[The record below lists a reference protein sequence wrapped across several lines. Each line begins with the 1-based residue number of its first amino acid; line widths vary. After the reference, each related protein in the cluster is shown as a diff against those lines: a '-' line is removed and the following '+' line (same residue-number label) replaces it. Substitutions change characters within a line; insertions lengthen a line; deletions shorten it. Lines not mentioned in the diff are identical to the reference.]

1 MATRVK
7 QKADDV
13 APSTPL
19 RRVRRSMPEE
29 NPAGDQA
36 GTSYFAS
43 SAVREAMGGV
53 QFFSSGCVLL
63 DQVLGGG
70 WALGRMSNI
79 IGDKSTGK
87 TLLAIEATANF
98 RIKFPEGL
106 IRYAEA
112 ESAFDKPYAAALG
125 MPVDS
130 IEFADFLTVK
140 KRAPKARDADD
151 TPEDEKD
158 DLAELDRTVEYF
170 HADLKAF
177 LRKLKG
183 RPGLYILDSLDA
195 LSDRHEQD
203 KKDGDSSGYG
213 MQKAKALHEMFRR
226 LVGLM
231 ESANCALIIISQV
244 KDNINAVSFGEKFT
258 RTGGKSMDFYAS
270 HCLWLAHMGQVK
282 KTVDKI
288 ERVVA
293 VEVKAN
299 CKKNKVGLP
308 FRQCTFNLLF
318 GYGIDDLTANVE
330 WLIDNNRADTLKAV
344 EMTKSGY
351 KTRIQALR
359 NRGGAEMREVRQ
371 TLNAIVVREW
381 ASIET
386 SFLPQ
391 SRKYS

>member
-7 QKADDV
+7 KAEEV
-13 APSTPL
+13 APSTSI
-19 RRVRRSMPEE
+19 RRVRRQMPDE
-29 NPAGDQA
+29 NPAGEQA
-36 GTSYFAS
+36 GNAYFAD
-43 SAVREAMGGV
+43 SAVRQALGGV
-53 QFFSSGCVLL
+53 KFFSSGCVLL

-70 WALGRMSNI
+70 WALGRMSNV

-87 TLLAIEATANF
+87 TLLMIEATANF
-98 RIKFPEGL
+98 RITYADGL

-112 ESAFDKPYAAALG
+112 ESAFDQAYAAALG

-130 IEFADFLTVK
+130 IEFADFLTTRK
-140 KRAPKARDADD
+140 KTPKARDADD
-151 TPEDEKD
+151 TPDDEKD

-177 LRKLKG
+177 LRRLKG

-195 LSDRHEQD
+195 LSDRHEAE
-203 KKDGDSSGYG
+203 KKDGDSGGYG

-231 ESANCALIIISQV
+231 ESTNCCLLIVSQV
-244 KDNINAVSFGEKFT
+244 KDNINAMSFGEKYT

-270 HCLWLAHMGQVK
+270 HCLWLAHLGQVK

-308 FRQCTFNLLF
+308 FRQCTFQLLF
-318 GYGIDDLTANVE
+318 GYGIDDLSANVE
-330 WLIDNNRADTLKAV
+330 WLIENNLLPRLAEVD
-344 EMTKSGY
+344 MTKSGY

-359 NRGGAEMREVRQ
+359 NRGGQEVREVRAR
-371 TLNAIVVREW
+371 LNAIVVQEW
-381 ASIET
+381 ARIEKT
-386 SFLPQ
+386 FLPQ
-391 SRKYS
+391 SRKY